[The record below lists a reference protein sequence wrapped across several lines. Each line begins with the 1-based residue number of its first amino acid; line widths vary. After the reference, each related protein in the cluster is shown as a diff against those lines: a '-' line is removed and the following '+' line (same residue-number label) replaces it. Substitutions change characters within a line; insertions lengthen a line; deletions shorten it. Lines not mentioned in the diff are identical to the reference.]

1 MKELPIYI
9 LNGFLD
15 SGKTSFLK
23 DTLDNEEFSQGQNIL
38 LIVCEEG
45 EEEYEADL
53 LNQYNIHLEIVDGK
67 ENFTVDFFKEKER
80 LYNPDCILLEY
91 NGMWQLKDFM
101 TMKMPR
107 HYVIVQIITL
117 VNSSTF
123 ELYLNNMRSLIMEQF
138 KTSDMVIFNR
148 CHEETP
154 KSSYR
159 RTVKAVNSSVQI
171 FFENADGSEAKAE
184 DILPFDLEED
194 IIQIEEEDFGIWY
207 VDTLD
212 SPEKYKGKTVNV
224 KGQAFKSSHD
234 PQGCFALFRSA
245 MTCCIDDIA
254 SIGFP
259 IRCSS
264 KDMQI
269 FNHLKSGQWI
279 QVTAKIDLGPG
290 GLMLLAEEII
300 PCEKAAQELVYFN

>member
-1 MKELPIYI
+1 M
-9 LNGFLD
+9 
-15 SGKTSFLK
+15 
-23 DTLDNEEFSQGQNIL
+23 
-38 LIVCEEG
+38 
-45 EEEYEADL
+45 
-53 LNQYNIHLEIVDGK
+53 
-67 ENFTVDFFKEKER
+67 
-80 LYNPDCILLEY
+80 
-91 NGMWQLKDFM
+91 
-101 TMKMPR
+101 
-107 HYVIVQIITL
+107 
-117 VNSSTF
+117 
-123 ELYLNNMRSLIMEQF
+123 
-138 KTSDMVIFNR
+138 
-148 CHEETP
+148 
-154 KSSYR
+154 
-159 RTVKAVNSSVQI
+159 
-171 FFENADGSEAKAE
+171 
-184 DILPFDLEED
+184 EED

-224 KGQAFKSSHD
+224 KGQAFKSSHY